1 MKRPHDPSVN
11 IEQELQDLSELQQ
24 QHADEEEVPAELKQ
38 RVRVL
43 KNRLSAKKSREQA
56 REYVK
61 NLEAKLAV
69 VSTES
74 QILAHRLA
82 TLEAENAQLRAS
94 RTFHDCPSMEA
105 GRFHMPFPA
114 SLSFEVGGEKK
125 RTINEPAVLSQTS
138 LQLDALLLLLSTAW
152 ASLLHGSSPSQ
163 RPLVLM
169 AAWALSCI
177 RCWASIPAMTAPPS
191 GSRQSLLKL
200 VAQAWRCLPGRRS
213 TKGTRWRGM
222 QRRRQLLFRLRMLL
236 SKI

>member
-1 MKRPHDPSVN
+1 MKRPHDPSAD

-24 QHADEEEVPAELKQ
+24 KHADEDDLPAELKQ

-61 NLEAKLAV
+61 GLEAKLAV

-82 TLEAENAQLRAS
+82 ALEAENAQLRAS
-94 RTFHDCPSMEA
+94 RTFEEE
-105 GRFHMPFPA
+105 GRRYQLPLGATLNYGH
-114 SLSFEVGGEKK
+114 GGERK
-125 RTINEPAVLSQTS
+125 RSINEPAVLSRTS

-152 ASLLHGSSPSQ
+152 ASLLRGSSPCP
-163 RPLVLM
+163 RPLVLT

-177 RCWASIPAMTAPPS
+177 RCWTSGPTLTTARCLFAGKRP
-191 GSRQSLLKL
+191 SLLRL
-200 VAQAWRCLPGRRS
+200 VAEASRRLPGS
-213 TKGTRWRGM
+213 SSSKGTRWRGM
-222 QRRRQLLFRLRMLL
+222 KRRRLLLLRVRQLLSQM
-236 SKI
+236 